1 MTNKKVNA
9 IFIRDYNLFIKS
21 FLLNKS
27 IIENKKRKL
36 IIKHL
41 INLWFI
47 DKKITTKN
55 IIKILYKIKDK
66 LLKRIEKQSFNKKI
80 KIKINKINVWY
91 NNILEKNNN
100 LINNVYKEI
109 IITDK
114 KHIVSLH
121 VPKNIVKKEK
131 VKNIKLVEK
140 ENINIKSNYSKW
152 SLKSF
157 LQEDKINYFFD
168 ELNKLNI

>member
-21 FLLNKS
+21 FILNKS

-152 SLKSF
+152 SLKFF
-157 LQEDKINYFFD
+157 LQDDKINYFFD
-168 ELNKLNI
+168 ELNKFNI

>member
-21 FLLNKS
+21 FILNKS

>member
-152 SLKSF
+152 SLKFF
-157 LQEDKINYFFD
+157 LQDDKINYFFD
-168 ELNKLNI
+168 ELNKFNI